1 MSPLVPARS
10 LLEKDL
16 AHIRREREKA
26 SSQRTEQITKLKA
39 DLHDVEENTEVF
51 FRNCKKTTCKNQHAR
66 LNEVY

>member
-51 FRNCKKTTCKNQHAR
+51 FAIVRR
-66 LNEVY
+66 LPVRINMQD